1 VKVLVTCFT
10 YAPRKDGVQ
19 FVCQYL
25 CEGLAA
31 RGHEVTVLTHQHE
44 GLAESEAING
54 VRVNR
59 WPIYTRHMRHYG
71 PRDEYVSWVLGHQGD
86 FDAMVNVCTQSP
98 MTDWLLPHLGEIRI
112 PKLLHIH
119 SIWDFE
125 VHPWDRASAGALARK
140 LAANARWGAYYRGN
154 ADAFR
159 HYDRI
164 FQLYEQDYS
173 VADFRKWYGIESEIL
188 ENAAEDAF
196 HEGAPVSDAERRRSI
211 TCVANFNR
219 QKNQVALVEAFLRA
233 DIPEG
238 WTLDLVGSRETP
250 ELKNMRE
257 AEARIRSEQGLPHD
271 GAHGGRPIVY
281 HVGITREETVQLVKT
296 ASAYAMSSMWEAFPV
311 SLVEAMSAGVPWV
324 STDVGI
330 ARYLP
335 GGVVVH
341 GADEM
346 EAALARMCRDADGRA
361 RLGRQ
366 GYDYAAAHFRI
377 DDKVT
382 QVEDALFEL
391 TGGAR

>member
-1 VKVLVTCFT
+1 VRILVTCFT

-19 FVCQYL
+19 FVCEYL
-25 CEGLAA
+25 CEGLAL

-44 GLAESEAING
+44 GLADSEDING
-54 VRVNR
+54 VHVRR
-59 WPIYTRHMRHYG
+59 WPIYTRHMKHCG
-71 PRDEYVSWVLGHQGD
+71 PREQYVSWVVGHQCN

-98 MTDWLLPHLGEIRI
+98 MTDWLLPHLDEIKI

-125 VHPWDRASAGALARK
+125 IHPWDRASAGAFVRK
-140 LAANARWGAYYRGN
+140 LAANARWRSYYRVQ

-159 HYDRI
+159 AYDRI

-173 VADFRKWYGIESEIL
+173 VEDFYKWYGIKSEIL

-196 HEGAPVSDAERRRSI
+196 HEGAPVPDAERRRSI

-219 QKNQVALVEAFLRA
+219 QKNQVALMEAFLRA
-233 DIPEG
+233 DLPDG

-250 ELKNMRE
+250 ELKNIQE
-257 AEARIRSEQGLPHD
+257 AEVRIRNEQDLPHD
-271 GAHGGRPIVY
+271 GSRGGRPILY
-281 HVGITREETVQLVKT
+281 HVGITREETVRLVKT
-296 ASAYAMSSMWEAFPV
+296 ASVYAMSSIWEAFPV
-311 SLVEAMSAGVPWV
+311 SLVEAMSAGVPWI

-341 GADEM
+341 GCDEM
-346 EAALARMCRDADGRA
+346 RTALARMCSDADERT
-361 RLGRQ
+361 RLGRE
-366 GYDYAAAHFRI
+366 GFDYAAEHFRI

-382 QVEDALFEL
+382 QVEDALLEL
-391 TGGAR
+391 TGGSR